1 MNYGLIPFQAQP
13 EPFVMQFEVLNSLH
27 LGIFV
32 VSPDLQPIYLNERA
46 HHLCE
51 TLFQSSPDRL
61 PQDIAAVCQQFLG
74 LETPQVPLVVEY
86 QPSLIQWVRLHVSL
100 MKSRSQQPSSLLVVV
115 EDCCEVGL
123 HRDQKAYGLT
133 KREAQVW
140 MLLRSQ
146 CTYQEIADQLKIS
159 LNTVKTHAK
168 NVYLK
173 RREFVKQRASN
184 LCQFP
189 VAPMLMLAE

>member
-1 MNYGLIPFQAQP
+1 MNYGLIPCLAQA
-13 EPFVMQFEVLNSLH
+13 EPFLMQLEVLNSLH

-32 VSPDLQPIYLNERA
+32 VSQDLQPLYLNEQA
-46 HHLCE
+46 DHLCE
-51 TLFQSSPDRL
+51 TLFKSAPDRL
-61 PQDIAAVCQQFLG
+61 PQDVLVACQEFLNLG
-74 LETPQVPLVVEY
+74 TPQVPLVVEY
-86 QPSLIQWVRLHVSL
+86 QPSLIQWVRLHISL
-100 MKSRSQQPSSLLVVV
+100 MKGSPNQEALLLVVV
-115 EDCCEVGL
+115 EDCCEVEL

-173 RREFVKQRASN
+173 RREFVKQKPDN
-184 LCQFP
+184 LLRLP
-189 VAPMLMLAE
+189 EMSPLMLAK